1 MFDSVRVDNIPGV
14 SIVHEGPEGRL
25 LAKWQILLHAK
36 LSGHMEVVLGAGAG
50 LGAKAEL
57 EKQLGG
63 SRGKV
68 R

>member
-25 LAKWQILLHAK
+25 LAKWQILIHGK
-36 LSGHMEVVLGAGAG
+36 LSGHMGVVVGAGAG
-50 LGAKAEL
+50 LGAKTEL

-63 SRGKV
+63 SQGTV